1 MPTFVDGEK
10 ILSDATAPRQF
21 TFVLLAI
28 FAAIAGALAVVGLYG
43 LLTHLVSD
51 RTREIGI
58 RLALGADSGRVMRL
72 VLGQGLML
80 SIIGAAI
87 GLGASLLAVRA
98 ARSLMFDMSVYDPR
112 TFVAS
117 AGLLVVV
124 SVVAAWVPA
133 RRASGVDPILA
144 LRAE

>member
-1 MPTFVDGEK
+1 MPRFVDGEK

-98 ARSLMFDMSVYDPR
+98 ADSLMFGMSVYDPR

-124 SVVAAWVPA
+124 SMVAAWVPA